1 VPGSRVP
8 ADPAETVLPDLATS
22 LHTAP
27 PGQESRKHPV
37 MRHIKILSTL
47 GLLLPRHRRPV
58 VVTTHLLMAAL
69 SYYCAFLLRF
79 DFSLEGQGRVFG
91 QTLFLV
97 LVIRGLTYY
106 YFRLYQGLWRFV
118 SVMDLLAIAKASFAG
133 SVLLAGI
140 LGSVWGFDGY
150 PRSVIV
156 LDGVSNLVLLGGVRF
171 LVRLSREYIQGG
183 GRVTSG
189 TRVLLVGAGHAGGM
203 LLREMRGNDQLG
215 YWPVGFV
222 DDNPAKLDTMLHG
235 VPVLGTLS
243 EISRLV
249 KEYDVEEVIFS
260 IPSASGRVLRGLLDQ
275 CREACSEC
283 DVQLKTV
290 PGLGDLVEG
299 KVRVSQIRSVDI
311 CDLLRREPVRLDS
324 RPVVECLE
332 EHIVLVTG
340 AGGSIGAELCRQIA
354 TFRPRRLILF
364 ERSELNLYLIDLEMK
379 ERFPEIDTIPVIGDV
394 VDRERVE
401 GIMRGH
407 GVDVVYHA
415 AAYKHVPLMESNPAA
430 AVRNNVLGTVNTM
443 RAADAAGV
451 ARFVLISTD
460 KAVRPTNVM
469 GATKRVCELFLQS
482 FNECSLTNF
491 VAVRFG
497 NVLDSSGSVIPRFRK
512 QILAGGPLTVTHAEV
527 RRFFMLIP
535 EAVELVLQAGAMG
548 KGGEIFLLEMGE
560 AVRIDDMARD
570 LIRLMGLEPDVDIE
584 IVYTGLRPG
593 EKMYE
598 ELLLDDA
605 ERPTQVDKI
614 LIAKPTQLPVQ
625 QLNQQIEVLVGA
637 AQRLDRDGVIEA
649 LRLIVAEY
657 QPSGSPAEAPVEAI
671 H

>member
-1 VPGSRVP
+1 MPRI
-8 ADPAETVLPDLATS
+8 E
-22 LHTAP
+22 
-27 PGQESRKHPV
+27 
-37 MRHIKILSTL
+37 ILSAL
-47 GLLLPRHRRPV
+47 GHFLLRHRRPLV
-58 VVTTHLLMAAL
+58 VSTHLVLAAL

-79 DFSLEGQGRVFG
+79 DFSLGGQGRVFG

-97 LVIRGLTYY
+97 LVVRGLTNY

-118 SVMDLLAIAKASFAG
+118 SVMDLLAIAKASFVG
-133 SVLLAGI
+133 SLLLAGI
-140 LGSVWGFDGY
+140 LGSVWGFHGY
-150 PRSVIV
+150 SRSVIV
-156 LDGVSNLVLLGGVRF
+156 LDGVCNLVLMGGVRF
-171 LVRLSREYIQGG
+171 LVRLMREHLQER
-183 GRVTSG
+183 RVTGG

-215 YWPVGFV
+215 YSPVGFV
-222 DDNPAKLDTMLHG
+222 DDDPAKLGTLLHG
-235 VPVLGTLS
+235 VPVLGKLS
-243 EISRLV
+243 EIAKLV
-249 KEYDVEEVIFS
+249 EQYDVEEVIFS

-324 RPVVECLE
+324 RPVLDCLE
-332 EHIVLVTG
+332 EHVVLVTG

-354 TFRPRRLILF
+354 TFRPRRLIMF
-364 ERSELNLYLIDLEMK
+364 ERSELNLYLIDLEMQ
-379 ERFPEIDTIPVIGDV
+379 ERFPEIDTVPVIGDV

-401 GIMRGH
+401 GIMREH

-469 GATKRVCELFLQS
+469 GASKRVCELFLQS

-512 QILAGGPLTVTHAEV
+512 QILAGGPVTVTHAEV

-548 KGGEIFLLEMGE
+548 KGGEIFLLDMGE
-560 AVRIDDMARD
+560 AIRIEDMARD

-614 LIAKPTQLPVQ
+614 LIARPTRLPVQ

-637 AQRLDRDGVIEA
+637 AQRLDQDGVVEA

-657 QPSGSPAEAPVEAI
+657 QPSGLPAEAPVEVPIEAI
-671 H
+671 R